1 MCPRLGQTSA
11 AALAEVVAKAW
22 KSRGNGSEVIRFEGN
37 SENTRYL
44 LYSVEVIGDLVL
56 SVAIRVRIP
65 LPTVRKLL
73 RDTAAELAALV
84 TE

>member
-1 MCPRLGQTSA
+1 
-11 AALAEVVAKAW
+11 
-22 KSRGNGSEVIRFEGN
+22 VIRFEGN